1 MAACIVDCVDV
12 EENVNNLHAIFLQ
25 VISVHLYCWLMLL
38 SIVSVSSLSIV
49 KKSNVIAKTITNT
62 LHAWLQQHFDNQ
74 YLQIIDVFLSN
85 YIFQLLF
92 SDDNCNLF
100 NGIIYI
106 CTIILTTTIQNG
118 ITEYISYIYIYQY
131 FISSIL
137 QH

>member
-62 LHAWLQQHFDNQ
+62 LRVWVQQHFDNQ
-74 YLQIIDVFLSN
+74 YVQIIDVFFIKL
-85 YIFQLLF
+85 
-92 SDDNCNLF
+92 
-100 NGIIYI
+100 
-106 CTIILTTTIQNG
+106 
-118 ITEYISYIYIYQY
+118 YISAI
-131 FISSIL
+131 F
-137 QH
+137 